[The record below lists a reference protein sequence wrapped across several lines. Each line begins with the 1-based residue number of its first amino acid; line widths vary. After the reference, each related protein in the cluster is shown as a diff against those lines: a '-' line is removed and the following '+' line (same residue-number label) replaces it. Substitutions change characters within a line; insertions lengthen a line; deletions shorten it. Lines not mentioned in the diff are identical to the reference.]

1 LSIQGCG
8 SVELPVCPWCD
19 GELRRER
26 TRLKMTQ
33 EQLAEKAALNIR
45 TVQKIEAGNRNIL
58 VSTADRLRAALGISR
73 NRLLA
78 R

>member
-1 LSIQGCG
+1 VSIDDDQ
-8 SVELPVCPWCD
+8 
-19 GELRRER
+19 
-26 TRLKMTQ
+26 
-33 EQLAEKAALNIR
+33 AALNIR

-58 VSTADRLRAALGISR
+58 VSTADRLKAALGISW

>member
-1 LSIQGCG
+1 VSIDHDQATLLLTLA
-8 SVELPVCPWCD
+8 ENI
-19 GELRRER
+19 RRER

-33 EQLAEKAALNIR
+33 EQLAEKADLNIR
-45 TVQKIEAGNRNIL
+45 TVQKIEAGNLNIL
-58 VSTADRLRAALGISR
+58 VSTADRLRAALGISW